1 LIINTIAW
9 YFAGILLAILVIL
22 IVRNRKMAKE
32 LKNHKKI
39 EDDLLK
45 SQDALNHKT
54 AFLEAQLD
62 SSTDGVM
69 IIDEKGNRILQNKRV
84 AEIWKIPEDAQF
96 RTDSTQ
102 QLQFV
107 MKMLKNP
114 AQFFDQVQYLIEHRE
129 ATCRDIIEL
138 INGTV
143 LERYSG
149 PVVGNDGKF
158 YGRIWTFHDVTE
170 YLKVERLLAAEKEL
184 LSITLGSIGDAVITT
199 NIDGNILM
207 INKVAQELSGF
218 KSEEAVGQHLSK
230 VFNVVNELTRQPCDS
245 PVADVLQT
253 GGILELTGTVLL
265 SKNGSEF
272 VISSRVSPI
281 KNDDNKII
289 GVVLVFRDMTKE
301 LELQAS
307 IQKAQKLE
315 SLGVLAGGIAHDFN
329 NLLSGIFGFLEAAKI
344 SAADGKTDLLLENL
358 NESLK
363 VFKRARSLT
372 HQLLT
377 FSKGGAP
384 VLNTVHFE
392 PLIKRSTQ
400 FALSGSNIECKF
412 IIDENLWPCDCDEN
426 QMEQVIDNLVI
437 NAKQAMQNGG
447 TITITAINVNI
458 DDKDKKVSSANNRY
472 VRISIRDSGVGIPKE
487 SLSKIFDPFYS
498 TKEKGHGLGLATVF
512 SIVKRHNGWINVES
526 EPGKGSTFNLF
537 IPAST
542 KKVEKRT
549 ENLDLNVKGSGA
561 ILIMDDEEF
570 ILKVF
575 DQILGKMGFTCVKA
589 RNGKEA
595 IELFADAEKSG
606 KPFTACMLDLTV
618 PGGMGGKEAVFKLRD
633 IRPDAVIFAVSGYSD
648 DPVIAKPIDHG
659 FTSSIVKPFTVE
671 ELSSFLHKWLNEK
684 NKDSLH

>member
-1 LIINTIAW
+1 LIIHTIAW
-9 YFAGILLAILVIL
+9 YFAGILLAILSIL
-22 IVRNRKMAKE
+22 VVRNQKLAKE
-32 LKNHKKI
+32 IKNHKRI

-54 AFLEAQLD
+54 AFLEAQLN

-84 AEIWKIPEDAQF
+84 AEIWNIPEDVQL
-96 RTDSTQ
+96 RTGSTQ

-107 MKMLKNP
+107 MKMLNNP
-114 AQFFDQVQYLIEHRE
+114 AQFFDQVQYLIEHRD

-149 PVVGNDGKF
+149 PVVGKDGKF

-184 LSITLGSIGDAVITT
+184 LSITLRSIGDGVITT
-199 NIDGNILM
+199 DINGNILM
-207 INKVAQELSGF
+207 INKVAQELSGC
-218 KSEEAVGQHLSK
+218 KSDEAVGQPLGK
-230 VFNVVNELTRQPCDS
+230 VFNVINEMTRQPCDW
-245 PVADVLQT
+245 PIIKVLQT
-253 GGILELTGTVLL
+253 GEFVELTSTVLL

-272 VISSRVSPI
+272 VISSRAAPV
-281 KNDDNKII
+281 KNDEDKII
-289 GVVLVFRDMTKE
+289 GVVLVFRDMTEE
-301 LELQAS
+301 LKLQTS

-329 NLLSGIFGFLEAAKI
+329 NLLSGIFGFLEAAKLN
-344 SAADGKTDLLLENL
+344 AAEGKTDLLLENL

-363 VFKRARSLT
+363 VFKRASSLT

-377 FSKGGAP
+377 FSKGGVP
-384 VLNTVHFE
+384 VLDTVHFE
-392 PLIKRSTQ
+392 PLIKRCTQ
-400 FALSGSNIECKF
+400 FVLSGSNIECKF
-412 IIDENLWPCDCDEN
+412 AIDENLWPCDCDET
-426 QMEQVIDNLVI
+426 QMEQVIDNIVI
-437 NAKQAMQNGG
+437 NAKQAMPEGG
-447 TITITAINVNI
+447 IITISAVNI
-458 DDKDKKVSSANNRY
+458 ISDKDKKTSSENNRY

-487 SLSKIFDPFYS
+487 ALSKIFDPFYS

-512 SIVKRHNGWINVES
+512 SIIKRHNGWIDVES
-526 EPGKGSTFNLF
+526 EPGKGSSFHVF

-542 KKVEKRT
+542 KKVEKST
-549 ENLDLNVKGSGA
+549 ENLDFNIKGSGT

-575 DQILGKMGFTCVKA
+575 DQILEKMGFTCVKA

-595 IELFADAEKSG
+595 IELFENAEKSG

-618 PGGMGGKEAVFKLRD
+618 PGGMGGKEIVFKLRD

-648 DPVIAKPIDHG
+648 DPVIAKPLDHG
-659 FTSSIVKPFTVE
+659 FTSSIVKPFTVD
-671 ELSSFLHKWLNEK
+671 ELSSFLRKWLNEK
-684 NKDSLH
+684 NQIFS